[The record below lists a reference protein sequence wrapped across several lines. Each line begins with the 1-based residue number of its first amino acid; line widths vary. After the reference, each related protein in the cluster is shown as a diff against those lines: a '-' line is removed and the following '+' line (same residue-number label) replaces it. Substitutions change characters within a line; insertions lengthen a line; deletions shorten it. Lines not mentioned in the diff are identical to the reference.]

1 MSTKKTTARRK
12 ASGYSG
18 PSLRIPRSVLE
29 PGADFKWSRDVVF
42 DLHNTLV
49 DWTGPFVR
57 HVNGLRG
64 YKMDAKNIGLYHMQF
79 DPDNP
84 LSDEQFLADFH
95 TFAKKAVGGYG
106 DLPFYKE
113 SVDTLKRLKDIGLN
127 PKIWTWTPGAADT
140 RIDSNAAAFHDGVA
154 QGVTKLL
161 VERLGLNGD
170 RDLRFMKPAEK
181 KYVMV
186 REHIPVIVE
195 DSSETAVGVGQ
206 MGNVALLVPQP
217 YNKGISA
224 PNVVCLDNLSQV
236 APAIIEFY
244 TELAARDLLL

>member
-1 MSTKKTTARRK
+1 MSTSKKVARRRV
-12 ASGYSG
+12 AGSI
-18 PSLRIPRSVLE
+18 PSLTVPRSVLE

-57 HVNGLRG
+57 HINSIRG

-84 LSDEQFLADFH
+84 LTDEQFLADFM

-113 SVDTLKRLKDIGLN
+113 SVDTLKRLKDAGLN

-140 RIDSNAAAFHDGVA
+140 RIDSNAAGFQTGIT
-154 QGVTKLL
+154 QGVTKVL
-161 VERLGLNGD
+161 VERLGLQAN
-170 RDLRFMKPAEK
+170 RDLRFMKPGEK

-186 REHIPVIVE
+186 QDHIPLIVE

-217 YNKGISA
+217 YNKGIMA

-236 APAIIEFY
+236 APTVLEFY
-244 TELAARDLLL
+244 SELEARGLLL